1 MRITPAKWDAEYA
14 WLRGDGGVSAWQTAP
29 KVKVRK
35 EARSKST
42 VGMGRPSAVGL
53 ALQALG
59 AVLLGILALDG
70 NLLTLL
76 PLVALVGG
84 EVIFI
89 SSWGHRGE
97 RSAGDR

>member
-14 WLRGDGGVSAWQTAP
+14 WLKSDGGVPAWQTEP

-35 EARSKST
+35 EARSKSIW
-42 VGMGRPSAVGL
+42 GMGRPSVVGL
-53 ALQALG
+53 AMQALG

-70 NLLTLL
+70 DLLSLL

-89 SSWGHRGE
+89 SSWDHKGE
-97 RSAGDR
+97 RSAGDQ